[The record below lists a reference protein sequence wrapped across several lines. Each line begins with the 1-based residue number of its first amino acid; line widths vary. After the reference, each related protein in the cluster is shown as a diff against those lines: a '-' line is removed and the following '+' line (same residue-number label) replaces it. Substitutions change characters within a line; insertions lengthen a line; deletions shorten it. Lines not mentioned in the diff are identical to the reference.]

1 MKLIR
6 KITALLATFA
16 IITGMTVPARAAG
29 ITWTEIYNRE
39 QSQGEGKEEKIT
51 TLYKGDLSLEKGD
64 SYRFTWEGTWFHGGI
79 GGGTVYVGDGKTD
92 VQLFYRNG
100 SENGPI
106 NGNIPMSEA
115 DANPKPF
122 KFVMLFDYTGK
133 TPKAKIDVYDIDKTT
148 LAGTIDVDISA
159 LSGITKIYHE
169 MWNSNVTVYERPY
182 TGSCIMEADASRI
195 AIPSV
200 ADTDDCYEENGTLRA
215 EEAGVT
221 ARYHDLFEGDLDG
234 DTTYEILWK
243 TGFYKGGGVEA
254 GTLYLS
260 DGKNNV
266 ALFSKAVNA
275 NVFDGKYTFATL
287 KDSGNPDSV
296 AFKITVDFAEK
307 QAYIKFYD
315 DTNCADNMLL
325 GQSTVSIA
333 SLEGIKGIYYQ
344 MPKYNNYTEPQS
356 SSVKIQKSVI
366 RPKVRSVKLV
376 TDGKAQTI
384 YGDGAIDPK
393 KTPVAPTFDKIL
405 IDMNTDVDLELLAE
419 EVSLTATGSEENMLS
434 GFTQKNYVA
443 TGAVDP
449 DELLEN
455 TAYTLTLGGGITTA
469 DGKYTIKE
477 PFSLSFKT
485 GKRSMTGEI
494 TGATI
499 ADGKITADVSLVNSA
514 DAPKAWSFIVSCFD
528 ASGRMLWCG
537 AASGDEKVSD
547 GLDTS
552 AEVELPD
559 GVLPEGTATVK
570 AYLWDNPIPTEI
582 YSDGTE
588 IVK

>member
-1 MKLIR
+1 M
-6 KITALLATFA
+6 TALLAAFA

-29 ITWTEIYNRE
+29 ITWTEIYNRV
-39 QSQGEGKEEKIT
+39 QSHDEKIT
-51 TLYKGDLSLEKGD
+51 TLYSGDLSLEKGD
-64 SYRFTWEGTWFHGGI
+64 SYRFTWDGTWYHGV
-79 GGGTVYVGDGKTD
+79 GGGTVYVSDGKND
-92 VQLFYRNG
+92 VKLFYRDG
-100 SENGPI
+100 SEDGPI

-115 DANPKPF
+115 DSNPKPF

-133 TPKAKIDVYDIDKTT
+133 TPKAQIAVYDIDRTT
-148 LAGTIDVDISA
+148 LAGTIDVDLSV
-159 LSGITKIYHE
+159 LSGITKIYHKILDADVTAWNRPVTGTCIME
-169 MWNSNVTVYERPY
+169 MDASKVAAPSEAEWETVYENEVKSQTKPTEQGITFFDGNLNDGGRYRITITEFVYGQPQGHQMRLY
-182 TGSCIMEADASRI
+182 SGDTMAVAWSKANGSQSYTLNPGSTTWQAVTANEQFSLTAVCYMDLAAKSFEYTLSSSKVDTTGTGSVTLTGSSLTKLVFHQYGI
-195 AIPSV
+195 
-200 ADTDDCYEENGTLRA
+200 DTWSYP
-215 EEAGVT
+215 
-221 ARYHDLFEGDLDG
+221 
-234 DTTYEILWK
+234 
-243 TGFYKGGGVEA
+243 
-254 GTLYLS
+254 LS
-260 DGKNNV
+260 W
-266 ALFSKAVNA
+266 
-275 NVFDGKYTFATL
+275 
-287 KDSGNPDSV
+287 
-296 AFKITVDFAEK
+296 
-307 QAYIKFYD
+307 
-315 DTNCADNMLL
+315 
-325 GQSTVSIA
+325 
-333 SLEGIKGIYYQ
+333 
-344 MPKYNNYTEPQS
+344 
-356 SSVKIQKSVI
+356 SVKIEKAVV

-419 EVSLTATGSEENMLS
+419 EASLTATGSEENMLS

-443 TGAVDP
+443 TGAVAP
-449 DELLEN
+449 DELLED

-469 DGKYTIKE
+469 DGKYTIGA

-494 TGATI
+494 TGAKI
-499 ADGKITADVSLVNSA
+499 AGGKITADVSLVNNA

-559 GVLPEGTATVK
+559 GALPEGTATVK
-570 AYLWDNPIPTEI
+570 AYLWDSPIPTEI

-588 IVK
+588 IVNK